1 LQRSDEFVCQSCFMV
16 KRTSQLA
23 NRKKMLCVDCAS

>member
-1 LQRSDEFVCQSCFMV
+1 VCQSCFMV

-23 NRKKMLCVDCAS
+23 NRKKMLCVDCAN